1 MWLATL
7 SFAAETS
14 WLVGEAEAGSRLQ
27 ALLAPHADANVT
39 VGAAVAFGAAGRS
52 ARVCR
57 PATSTAR
64 PACWRAVSANR
75 RMGSPLW
82 EATAQHDLAAVL
94 RRRAG
99 PGDAER
105 RRPRGRG
112 RRDGRAPRPPPP
124 PKLTDPSALAGAP

>member
-52 ARVCR
+52 AGLAAASTALDGAAGLLEGGVRQPAHGQPVVGGHGSAR
-57 PATSTAR
+57 PGRGPASPGRARRRRAPATSRPR
-64 PACWRAVSANR
+64 PA
-75 RMGSPLW
+75 
-82 EATAQHDLAAVL
+82 
-94 RRRAG
+94 
-99 PGDAER
+99 
-105 RRPRGRG
+105 RRP
-112 RRDGRAPRPPPP
+112 
-124 PKLTDPSALAGAP
+124 SASTSAASG